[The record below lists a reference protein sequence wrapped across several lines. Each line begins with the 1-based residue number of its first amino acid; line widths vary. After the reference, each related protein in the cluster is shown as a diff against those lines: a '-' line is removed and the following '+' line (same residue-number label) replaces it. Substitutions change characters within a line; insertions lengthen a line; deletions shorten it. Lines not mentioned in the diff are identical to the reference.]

1 MVFAIGSPSV
11 QSQPSLEDKMS
22 STDEYLWSEKYR
34 PSRISDCVLP
44 QDIMDTFRETL
55 EKGEIQNLLL
65 AGGPGVGK
73 TTVAKALCD
82 ELGCDWII
90 INCSEDGNI
99 DTLRTRIREFAS
111 SVSFNGGSKVV
122 ILDEFD
128 YSNPQ
133 SMQPALRGFMEE
145 FSKNCRFILT
155 CNYKNRIIQPLHSRC
170 TVIDFK
176 IPSGQKELMAKK
188 MWKRI
193 CTILET
199 EGVEYDPS
207 VVAELVVRRFPDFRR
222 LINDLQKYALG
233 GKIDVGILGTS
244 ISDKVNDLVGA
255 MKKKE
260 FGSIRKWVA
269 NNIDNDHVGLF
280 RSIYDCMYDVL
291 EPQSIPQAILI
302 LADYQYKSAFVA
314 DQEINTMACLSELM
328 VSCEFK
334 K

>member
-1 MVFAIGSPSV
+1 MLA
-11 QSQPSLEDKMS
+11 
-22 STDEYLWSEKYR
+22 TDEYLWSEKYR
-34 PSRISDCVLP
+34 PKRIADCVLTP
-44 QDIMDTFRETL
+44 ELLSTFE
-55 EKGEIQNLLL
+55 EAIKQGQIQNMLLS
-65 AGGPGVGK
+65 GGPGVGK
-73 TTVAKALCD
+73 TTVAKALCE
-82 ELGCDWII
+82 ELGCDYIL

-111 SVSFNGGSKVV
+111 AVSFSGGAKVV

-176 IPSGQKELMAKK
+176 IPSSEKPKLAKQMLKRVCAILDSEEIEYEQK
-188 MWKRI
+188 
-193 CTILET
+193 
-199 EGVEYDPS
+199 
-207 VVAELVVRRFPDFRR
+207 VVAELVMRRFPDFRR
-222 LINDLQKYALG
+222 LINDLQKYSWG

-244 ISDKVNDLVGA
+244 SSDKINDLISF

-269 NNIDNDHVGLF
+269 GNIDNDHVGLF
-280 RSIYDCMYDVL
+280 RAIYDGLHDLL
-291 EPQSIPQAILI
+291 EPQSIPQAILTI
-302 LADYQYKSAFVA
+302 AEYQYKAAFVA

>member
-1 MVFAIGSPSV
+1 MIAT
-11 QSQPSLEDKMS
+11 E
-22 STDEYLWSEKYR
+22 EYLWSEKYR
-34 PSRISDCVLP
+34 PRRIADCVLP
-44 QDIMDTFRETL
+44 EDMRKTFEDTL
-55 EKGEIQNLLL
+55 AAGQMQNMLL

-82 ELGCDWII
+82 EMGADWII

-111 SVSFNGGSKVV
+111 SVSFTGGNKVV

-176 IPSGQKELMAKK
+176 IPSSEKAKMAAQMHKRVCSILDKEGIEHDAK
-188 MWKRI
+188 
-193 CTILET
+193 
-199 EGVEYDPS
+199 
-207 VVAELVVRRFPDFRR
+207 VVAELVMRRFPDFRR

-233 GKIDVGILGTS
+233 GKIDLGILGTTA
-244 ISDKVNDLVGA
+244 SDRINDLIGF

-280 RSIYDCMYDVL
+280 RSVYDSIYDSL

-302 LADYQYKSAFVA
+302 LADYQYKSAFSA

>member
-1 MVFAIGSPSV
+1 MLA
-11 QSQPSLEDKMS
+11 
-22 STDEYLWSEKYR
+22 TDEYLWSEKYR
-34 PSRISDCVLP
+34 PTRIADCVLTP
-44 QDIMDTFRETL
+44 ELLNTFEETI
-55 EKGEIQNLLL
+55 KQGQIQNMLLS
-65 AGGPGVGK
+65 GGPGVGK
-73 TTVAKALCD
+73 TTVAKALCE
-82 ELGCDWII
+82 ELGCDYIL

-111 SVSFNGGSKVV
+111 AVSFSGGAKVV

-176 IPSGQKELMAKK
+176 IPSSDKPKLAKQ
-188 MWKRI
+188 MLKRV
-193 CTILET
+193 CAILDAE
-199 EGVEYDPS
+199 EIEYDQK
-207 VVAELVVRRFPDFRR
+207 VIAELVMRRFPDFRR
-222 LINDLQKYALG
+222 LINDLQKYSLG

-244 ISDKVNDLVGA
+244 ASDKINDLIA
-255 MKKKE
+255 FMKKKE

-269 NNIDNDHVGLF
+269 SNIDNDHVGLF
-280 RSIYDCMYDVL
+280 RSVYDGLHDIL
-291 EPQSIPQAILI
+291 EPQSIPQAILTI
-302 LADYQYKSAFVA
+302 AEYQYKAAFVA

>member
-1 MVFAIGSPSV
+1 MLA
-11 QSQPSLEDKMS
+11 
-22 STDEYLWSEKYR
+22 TDEYLWSEKYR
-34 PSRISDCVLP
+34 PKRIADCVLTP
-44 QDIMDTFRETL
+44 ELLNTFEETI
-55 EKGEIQNLLL
+55 KQGQIQNMLLS
-65 AGGPGVGK
+65 GGPGVGK
-73 TTVAKALCD
+73 TTVAKALCE
-82 ELGCDWII
+82 ELRCDYIL

-111 SVSFNGGSKVV
+111 AVSFSGGAKVV

-176 IPSGQKELMAKK
+176 IPSSDKPKLAKQ
-188 MWKRI
+188 MLKRV
-193 CTILET
+193 CAILDAEDI
-199 EGVEYDPS
+199 EYDQK
-207 VVAELVVRRFPDFRR
+207 VVAELVMRRFPDFRR
-222 LINDLQKYALG
+222 LINDLQKYSLG

-244 ISDKVNDLVGA
+244 ASDKINDLIA
-255 MKKKE
+255 FMKKKE

-269 NNIDNDHVGLF
+269 SNIDNDHVGLF
-280 RSIYDCMYDVL
+280 RSVYDGLHDIL
-291 EPQSIPQAILI
+291 EPQSIPQAILTI
-302 LADYQYKSAFVA
+302 AEYQYKAAFVA

>member
-1 MVFAIGSPSV
+1 MLAT
-11 QSQPSLEDKMS
+11 E
-22 STDEYLWSEKYR
+22 EYLWSEKYR
-34 PSRISDCVLP
+34 PRHIADCVLP
-44 QDIMDTFRETL
+44 EDIRKTFEETL
-55 EKGEIQNLLL
+55 AAGQLQNMLL

-73 TTVAKALCD
+73 TTIAKALCD
-82 ELGCDWII
+82 EMGADWII

-111 SVSFNGGSKVV
+111 SVSFTGGNKVV

-176 IPSGQKELMAKK
+176 IPSAEKAKMATQMHKRVCSILDKEG
-188 MWKRI
+188 I
-193 CTILET
+193 
-199 EGVEYDPS
+199 EYDAK
-207 VVAELVVRRFPDFRR
+207 VVAELVMRRFPDFRR

-233 GKIDVGILGTS
+233 GKIDVGILGTTA
-244 ISDKVNDLVGA
+244 SDRVNDLIGF

-280 RSIYDCMYDVL
+280 RSVYDSIYDAL
-291 EPQSIPQAILI
+291 EPQSIPQAILT
-302 LADYQYKSAFVA
+302 LADYQYKSAFAA

>member
-1 MVFAIGSPSV
+1 MLA
-11 QSQPSLEDKMS
+11 
-22 STDEYLWSEKYR
+22 TDEYLWSEKYR
-34 PSRISDCVLP
+34 PKRIADCVLTP
-44 QDIMDTFRETL
+44 ELLNTFE
-55 EKGEIQNLLL
+55 EAIKQGQIQNMLLS
-65 AGGPGVGK
+65 GGPGVGK
-73 TTVAKALCD
+73 TTVAKALCE
-82 ELGCDWII
+82 ELGCDYIL

-111 SVSFNGGSKVV
+111 AVSFSGGAKVV

-176 IPSGQKELMAKK
+176 IPASEKPKLAKQMLKRVCAILDAEEIEYEQK
-188 MWKRI
+188 
-193 CTILET
+193 
-199 EGVEYDPS
+199 
-207 VVAELVVRRFPDFRR
+207 VVAELVMRRFPDFRR
-222 LINDLQKYALG
+222 LINDLQKYSLG

-244 ISDKVNDLVGA
+244 ASDKINDLIGF

-269 NNIDNDHVGLF
+269 SNIDNDHVGLF
-280 RSIYDCMYDVL
+280 RSIYDGLHDLL
-291 EPQSIPQAILI
+291 EPQSIPQAILTI
-302 LADYQYKSAFVA
+302 AEYQYKAAFVA

>member
-1 MVFAIGSPSV
+1 MLA
-11 QSQPSLEDKMS
+11 
-22 STDEYLWSEKYR
+22 TDEYLWSEKYR
-34 PSRISDCVLP
+34 PQRIADCVLTEELRK
-44 QDIMDTFRETL
+44 TFEESM
-55 EKGEIQNLLL
+55 EKGQLQNMLL

-73 TTVAKALCD
+73 TTVAKAMCE
-82 ELGCDWII
+82 ELGCDWIL

-111 SVSFNGGSKVV
+111 SVSFNGGTKVV

-176 IPSGQKELMAKK
+176 IPVSEKPKLAKQ
-188 MWKRI
+188 MHKRI
-193 CTILET
+193 CAILDSEN
-199 EGVEYDPS
+199 VEYDGK
-207 VVAELVVRRFPDFRR
+207 VIAELVMRRFPDFRR
-222 LINDLQKYALG
+222 LINDLQKYAMG
-233 GKIDVGILGTS
+233 GKIDVGILGTTAT
-244 ISDKVNDLVGA
+244 DKVNDLVQF

-269 NNIDNDHVGLF
+269 NNIDNDHTTMF
-280 RSIYDCMYDVL
+280 RSLYDSMYDHL
-291 EPQSIPQAILI
+291 APPSIPQAIVT

-314 DQEINTMACLSELM
+314 DQEINMMACLSELM

-334 K
+334 S

>member
-1 MVFAIGSPSV
+1 MLA
-11 QSQPSLEDKMS
+11 
-22 STDEYLWSEKYR
+22 TDEYLWSEKYR
-34 PSRISDCVLP
+34 PRRIADCVLP
-44 QDIMDTFRETL
+44 TDIMKTFEDSI
-55 EKGEIQNLLL
+55 EQGQIQNMLLS
-65 AGGPGVGK
+65 GGPGVGK

-82 ELGCDWII
+82 EMGSDWII

-111 SVSFNGGSKVV
+111 SVSFHGGTKVV

-176 IPSGQKELMAKK
+176 IPSSQKELMAKK
-188 MWKRI
+188 MWKRV
-193 CTILET
+193 CSILET
-199 EGVEYDPS
+199 EGVEYDS
-207 VVAELVVRRFPDFRR
+207 NVVAELVVRRFPDFRR

-244 ISDKVNDLVGA
+244 ASDKVQDLVA
-255 MKKKE
+255 LMRKKE
-260 FGSIRKWVA
+260 FGGIRKWVA
-269 NNIDNDHVGLF
+269 NNIDNDPVGLF
-280 RSIYDCMYDVL
+280 RMIYDVMYDFL
-291 EPQSIPQAILI
+291 EPQSIPQAILTI
-302 LADYQYKSAFVA
+302 AEYQYKAAFVA

>member
-1 MVFAIGSPSV
+1 M
-11 QSQPSLEDKMS
+11 LT
-22 STDEYLWSEKYR
+22 TDEYLWSEKYR
-34 PSRISDCVLP
+34 PQRIADCVLTD
-44 QDIMDTFRETL
+44 DIRKTFIDTI
-55 EKGEIQNLLL
+55 EKGQIQNLLL
-65 AGGPGVGK
+65 SGGAGVGK
-73 TTVAKALCD
+73 TTVARALCD
-82 ELGCDWII
+82 ELDCDSIL

-111 SVSFNGGSKVV
+111 SVSFTGGNKVV

-133 SMQPALRGFMEE
+133 SFQPALRGFMEE

-155 CNYKNRIIQPLHSRC
+155 CNYKNRIIAPLHSRC
-170 TVIDFK
+170 TVIDFR
-176 IPSGQKELMAKK
+176 IPSDEKPKMASQFL
-188 MWKRI
+188 KRI
-193 CTILET
+193 RAILDS
-199 EGVEYDPS
+199 EGIEYEPK
-207 VVAELVVRRFPDFRR
+207 VLVELVKRRFPDFRKM
-222 LINDLQKYALG
+222 INDLQKYALSG
-233 GKIDVGILGTS
+233 RIDVGILGTTS
-244 ISDKVNDLVGA
+244 SDKILDLVNA

-280 RSIYDCMYDVL
+280 RSVYDAIYDTL
-291 EPQSIPQAILI
+291 EPQSIPQAILT
-302 LADYQYKSAFVA
+302 LAEYQYKAAFVA

>member
-1 MVFAIGSPSV
+1 MLA
-11 QSQPSLEDKMS
+11 
-22 STDEYLWSEKYR
+22 TDEYLWSEKYR
-34 PSRISDCVLP
+34 PKRIADCVLTP
-44 QDIMDTFRETL
+44 ELLNTFEETI
-55 EKGEIQNLLL
+55 KQGQIQNMLLS
-65 AGGPGVGK
+65 GGPGVGK
-73 TTVAKALCD
+73 TTVAKALCE
-82 ELGCDWII
+82 ELGCDYIL

-111 SVSFNGGSKVV
+111 AVSFSGGAKVV

-176 IPSGQKELMAKK
+176 IPSSDKPKLAKQ
-188 MWKRI
+188 MLKRV
-193 CTILET
+193 CAILDAE
-199 EGVEYDPS
+199 EIEYDQK
-207 VVAELVVRRFPDFRR
+207 VIAELVMRRFPDFRR
-222 LINDLQKYALG
+222 LINDLQKYSLG

-244 ISDKVNDLVGA
+244 ASDKINDLIA
-255 MKKKE
+255 FMKKKE

-269 NNIDNDHVGLF
+269 SNIDNDHVGLF
-280 RSIYDCMYDVL
+280 RSVYDGLHDIL
-291 EPQSIPQAILI
+291 EPQSIPQAILTI
-302 LADYQYKSAFVA
+302 AEYQYKAAFVA

>member
-1 MVFAIGSPSV
+1 MI
-11 QSQPSLEDKMS
+11 
-22 STDEYLWSEKYR
+22 STEEYLWNEKYR
-34 PSRISDCVLP
+34 PRRIADCVLP
-44 QDIMDTFRETL
+44 KELADTFRDTL
-55 EKGEIQNLLL
+55 EKGQIQNMMFC
-65 AGGPGVGK
+65 GGPGVGK

-99 DTLRTRIREFAS
+99 DTLRTRIRDFAS
-111 SVSFNGGSKVV
+111 SVSFTGSSKVV

-170 TVIDFK
+170 SVIDFK
-176 IPSGQKELMAKK
+176 IPSEEKPKLAKQ
-188 MWKRI
+188 MLKRI
-193 CTILET
+193 CAILQQESVPHD
-199 EGVEYDPS
+199 EK
-207 VVAELVVRRFPDFRR
+207 VVAELILRRFPDFRR
-222 LINDLQKYALG
+222 IINDLQKYALG
-233 GKIDVGILGTS
+233 GSIDVGILGTS
-244 ISDKVNDLVGA
+244 ASDKVQDLVV
-255 MKKKE
+255 MMRKKD
-260 FGSIRKWVA
+260 FASIRKWVA

-280 RSIYDCMYDVL
+280 RNLYDMMYDVL
-291 EPQSIPQAILI
+291 VPQSVPQAILT

-314 DQEINTMACLSELM
+314 DQEINTMACISELM

>member
-1 MVFAIGSPSV
+1 MLA
-11 QSQPSLEDKMS
+11 
-22 STDEYLWSEKYR
+22 TDEYLWSEKYR
-34 PSRISDCVLP
+34 PKRIADCVLTTELLN
-44 QDIMDTFRETL
+44 TFEETI
-55 EKGEIQNLLL
+55 KQGQIQNMLLS
-65 AGGPGVGK
+65 GGPGVGK
-73 TTVAKALCD
+73 TTVAKALCE
-82 ELGCDWII
+82 ELRCDYIL

-111 SVSFNGGSKVV
+111 AVSFSGGAKVV

-176 IPSGQKELMAKK
+176 IPSSDKPKLAKQ
-188 MWKRI
+188 MLKRV
-193 CTILET
+193 CAILDAEDI
-199 EGVEYDPS
+199 EYDQK
-207 VVAELVVRRFPDFRR
+207 VVAELVMRRFPDFRR
-222 LINDLQKYALG
+222 LINDLQKYSLG

-244 ISDKVNDLVGA
+244 ASDKINDLIA
-255 MKKKE
+255 FMKKKE

-269 NNIDNDHVGLF
+269 SNIDNDHVGLF
-280 RSIYDCMYDVL
+280 RSVYDGLHDIL
-291 EPQSIPQAILI
+291 EPQSIPQAILTI
-302 LADYQYKSAFVA
+302 AEYQYKAAFVA

>member
-1 MVFAIGSPSV
+1 MLA
-11 QSQPSLEDKMS
+11 
-22 STDEYLWSEKYR
+22 TDEYLWSEKYR
-34 PSRISDCVLP
+34 PKRIADCVLTP
-44 QDIMDTFRETL
+44 ELFNTFE
-55 EKGEIQNLLL
+55 EAIKQGQIQNMLLS
-65 AGGPGVGK
+65 GGPGVGK
-73 TTVAKALCD
+73 TTVAKALCE
-82 ELGCDWII
+82 ELRCDYIL

-111 SVSFNGGSKVV
+111 AVSFSGGAKVV

-176 IPSGQKELMAKK
+176 IPSLDKPKLAKQ
-188 MWKRI
+188 MLKRV
-193 CTILET
+193 CAILDAEDI
-199 EGVEYDPS
+199 EYDQK
-207 VVAELVVRRFPDFRR
+207 VVAELVMRRFPDFRR
-222 LINDLQKYALG
+222 LINDLQKYSLG

-244 ISDKVNDLVGA
+244 ASDKINDLIA
-255 MKKKE
+255 FMKKKE

-269 NNIDNDHVGLF
+269 SNIDNDHVGLF
-280 RSIYDCMYDVL
+280 RSVYDGLHDIL
-291 EPQSIPQAILI
+291 EPQSIPQAILTI
-302 LADYQYKSAFVA
+302 AEYQYKAAFVA

>member
-1 MVFAIGSPSV
+1 MLA
-11 QSQPSLEDKMS
+11 
-22 STDEYLWSEKYR
+22 TDEYLWSEKYR
-34 PSRISDCVLP
+34 PRRIADCVLP
-44 QDIMDTFRETL
+44 KEILTTFVDTIER
-55 EKGEIQNLLL
+55 GQIQNMLLS
-65 AGGPGVGK
+65 GGPGVGK

-82 ELGCDWII
+82 EMGCDWII

-111 SVSFNGGSKVV
+111 AVSFGGGTKVV

-170 TVIDFK
+170 TVIDFR
-176 IPSGQKELMAKK
+176 IPSSEKPTLAKQ
-188 MWKRI
+188 MHKRI
-193 CTILET
+193 CSILT
-199 EGVEYDPS
+199 AEGIEYDS
-207 VVAELVVRRFPDFRR
+207 KVVAELVMRRFPDFRK
-222 LINDLQKYALG
+222 LINDLQKYSLG

-244 ISDKVNDLVGA
+244 VSEKVNDLIVF

-260 FGSIRKWVA
+260 FGNIRKWVA

-280 RSIYDCMYDVL
+280 RSIYDCLYDAV
-291 EPQSIPQAILI
+291 EAQSVPQAILT
-302 LADYQYKSAFVA
+302 LAEYQYKAAFVA

>member
-1 MVFAIGSPSV
+1 MLA
-11 QSQPSLEDKMS
+11 
-22 STDEYLWSEKYR
+22 TDEYLWSEKYR
-34 PSRISDCVLP
+34 PKRIADCVLTP
-44 QDIMDTFRETL
+44 ELLNTFEETI
-55 EKGEIQNLLL
+55 KQGQIQNMLLS
-65 AGGPGVGK
+65 GGPGVGK
-73 TTVAKALCD
+73 TTVAKALCE
-82 ELGCDWII
+82 ELGCDYIL

-111 SVSFNGGSKVV
+111 AVSFSGGAKVV

-176 IPSGQKELMAKK
+176 IPSSDKPKLAKQ
-188 MWKRI
+188 MLKRV
-193 CTILET
+193 CAILDAEDI
-199 EGVEYDPS
+199 EYDQK
-207 VVAELVVRRFPDFRR
+207 VVAELVMRRFPDFRR
-222 LINDLQKYALG
+222 LINDLQKYSLG

-244 ISDKVNDLVGA
+244 ASDKINDLIA
-255 MKKKE
+255 FMKKKE

-269 NNIDNDHVGLF
+269 SNIDNDHVGLF
-280 RSIYDCMYDVL
+280 RSVYDGLHDIL
-291 EPQSIPQAILI
+291 EPQSIPQAILTI
-302 LADYQYKSAFVA
+302 AEYQYKAAFVA

>member
-1 MVFAIGSPSV
+1 MLA
-11 QSQPSLEDKMS
+11 
-22 STDEYLWSEKYR
+22 TDEYLWSEKYR
-34 PSRISDCVLP
+34 PKRIADCVLTP
-44 QDIMDTFRETL
+44 ELLNTFEETI
-55 EKGEIQNLLL
+55 KQGQIQNMLLS
-65 AGGPGVGK
+65 GGPGVGT
-73 TTVAKALCD
+73 TTVAKALCE
-82 ELGCDWII
+82 ELRCDYIL

-111 SVSFNGGSKVV
+111 AVSFSGGAKVV

-176 IPSGQKELMAKK
+176 IPSSDKPKLAKQ
-188 MWKRI
+188 MLKRV
-193 CTILET
+193 CAILDAEDI
-199 EGVEYDPS
+199 EYDQK
-207 VVAELVVRRFPDFRR
+207 VVAELVMRRFPDFRR
-222 LINDLQKYALG
+222 LINDLQKYSLG

-244 ISDKVNDLVGA
+244 ASDKINDLIA
-255 MKKKE
+255 FMKKKE

-269 NNIDNDHVGLF
+269 SNIDNDHVGLF
-280 RSIYDCMYDVL
+280 RSVYDGLHDIL
-291 EPQSIPQAILI
+291 EPQSIPQAILTI
-302 LADYQYKSAFVA
+302 AEYQYKAAFVA

>member
-1 MVFAIGSPSV
+1 MLA
-11 QSQPSLEDKMS
+11 
-22 STDEYLWSEKYR
+22 TDEYLWSEKYR
-34 PSRISDCVLP
+34 PKRIADCVLTP
-44 QDIMDTFRETL
+44 ELLNTFEETI
-55 EKGEIQNLLL
+55 KQGQIQNMLLS
-65 AGGPGVGK
+65 GGPGVGK
-73 TTVAKALCD
+73 TTVAKALCE
-82 ELGCDWII
+82 ELRCDYIL

-111 SVSFNGGSKVV
+111 AVSFSGGAKVV
-122 ILDEFD
+122 ILDGFD

-176 IPSGQKELMAKK
+176 IPSSDKPKLAKQ
-188 MWKRI
+188 MLKRV
-193 CTILET
+193 CAILDAEDI
-199 EGVEYDPS
+199 EYDQK
-207 VVAELVVRRFPDFRR
+207 VVAELVMRRFPDFRR
-222 LINDLQKYALG
+222 LINDLQKYSLG

-244 ISDKVNDLVGA
+244 ASDKINDLIA
-255 MKKKE
+255 FMKKKE

-269 NNIDNDHVGLF
+269 SNIDNDHVGLF
-280 RSIYDCMYDVL
+280 RSVYDGLHDIL
-291 EPQSIPQAILI
+291 EPQSIPQAILTI
-302 LADYQYKSAFVA
+302 AEYQYKAAFVA

>member
-1 MVFAIGSPSV
+1 MIAT
-11 QSQPSLEDKMS
+11 E
-22 STDEYLWSEKYR
+22 EYLWSEKYR
-34 PSRISDCVLP
+34 PRRIADCVLP
-44 QDIMDTFRETL
+44 EDIRKTFEDTL
-55 EKGEIQNLLL
+55 AAGQMQNMLL
-65 AGGPGVGK
+65 AGGSGVGK

-82 ELGCDWII
+82 EMSADWII

-99 DTLRTRIREFAS
+99 DTLRTRIRDFAS
-111 SVSFNGGSKVV
+111 SVSFTGGNKVV

-176 IPSGQKELMAKK
+176 IPSAQKELMAKK
-188 MWKRI
+188 MWKRVY
-193 CTILET
+193 TILET
-199 EGVEYDPS
+199 EGVEYDSS

-233 GKIDVGILGTS
+233 GNIDVGILGTS
-244 ISDKVNDLVGA
+244 VSDKVQDLISM

-260 FGSIRKWVA
+260 FGGIRKWVA

-280 RSIYDCMYDVL
+280 RMIYDSIYDIL
-291 EPQSIPQAILI
+291 EPQSIPQAILT
-302 LADYQYKSAFVA
+302 LADYQYKSAFAA
-314 DQEINTMACLSELM
+314 DQEINTMACISELM

>member
-1 MVFAIGSPSV
+1 MLA
-11 QSQPSLEDKMS
+11 
-22 STDEYLWSEKYR
+22 TDEYLWSEKYR
-34 PSRISDCVLP
+34 PTRIADCVLTP
-44 QDIMDTFRETL
+44 ELLNTFEETI
-55 EKGEIQNLLL
+55 KQGQIQNMLLS
-65 AGGPGVGK
+65 GGPGVGK
-73 TTVAKALCD
+73 TTVAKALCE
-82 ELGCDWII
+82 ELGCDYIL

-111 SVSFNGGSKVV
+111 AVSFSGGAKVV

-176 IPSGQKELMAKK
+176 IPSSDKPKLAKQ
-188 MWKRI
+188 MLKRV
-193 CTILET
+193 CAILDAEDI
-199 EGVEYDPS
+199 EYDQK
-207 VVAELVVRRFPDFRR
+207 VVAELVMRRFPDFRR
-222 LINDLQKYALG
+222 LINDLQKYSLG

-244 ISDKVNDLVGA
+244 ASDKINDLIA
-255 MKKKE
+255 FMKKKE

-269 NNIDNDHVGLF
+269 SNIDNDHVGLF
-280 RSIYDCMYDVL
+280 RSVYDGLHDIL
-291 EPQSIPQAILI
+291 EPQSIPQAILTI
-302 LADYQYKSAFVA
+302 AEYQYKAAFVA

>member
-1 MVFAIGSPSV
+1 MIAT
-11 QSQPSLEDKMS
+11 E
-22 STDEYLWSEKYR
+22 EYLWSEKYR
-34 PSRISDCVLP
+34 PRRIADCVLP
-44 QDIMDTFRETL
+44 EDIRKTFEDTL
-55 EKGEIQNLLL
+55 AAGQMQNMLL

-82 ELGCDWII
+82 EMGADWII

-111 SVSFNGGSKVV
+111 SVSFTGGNKVV

-176 IPSGQKELMAKK
+176 IPSAQKQLMAKK
-188 MWKRI
+188 MWKRV

-199 EGVEYDPS
+199 EGVEYDSS

-222 LINDLQKYALG
+222 LINDLQKYALS

-244 ISDKVNDLVGA
+244 VSDKVQDLIS
-255 MKKKE
+255 MMRKKE
-260 FGSIRKWVA
+260 FGGIRKWVA

-280 RSIYDCMYDVL
+280 RMIYDSIYDIL
-291 EPQSIPQAILI
+291 EPQSIPQAILT
-302 LADYQYKSAFVA
+302 LADYQYKAAFAA
-314 DQEINTMACLSELM
+314 DQEINTMACISELM

>member
-1 MVFAIGSPSV
+1 MLA
-11 QSQPSLEDKMS
+11 
-22 STDEYLWSEKYR
+22 TDEYLWSEKYR
-34 PSRISDCVLP
+34 PKRIADCVLTP
-44 QDIMDTFRETL
+44 ELLNTFE
-55 EKGEIQNLLL
+55 EAIKQGQIQNMLLS
-65 AGGPGVGK
+65 GGPGVGK
-73 TTVAKALCD
+73 TTVAKALCE
-82 ELGCDWII
+82 ELGCDYIL

-111 SVSFNGGSKVV
+111 AVSFSGGAKVV

-176 IPSGQKELMAKK
+176 IPASEKPKLAKQMLKRVCAILDAEDIEYEQK
-188 MWKRI
+188 
-193 CTILET
+193 
-199 EGVEYDPS
+199 
-207 VVAELVVRRFPDFRR
+207 VVAELVMRRFPDFRR
-222 LINDLQKYALG
+222 LINDLQKYSLG

-244 ISDKVNDLVGA
+244 ASDKINDLVVF

-269 NNIDNDHVGLF
+269 SNIDNDHVGLF
-280 RSIYDCMYDVL
+280 RSIYDSLHDLL
-291 EPQSIPQAILI
+291 EPQSIPQAILTI
-302 LADYQYKSAFVA
+302 AEYQYKAAFVA